1 MSLTDLE
8 WRTSSFSSDS
18 SDCVEMAWPGT
29 EAALRDSKNASGPT
43 LLVPAEA
50 MAALVANVTRG

>member
-18 SDCVEMAWPGT
+18 SDCVELAWPGAD
-29 EAALRDSKNASGPT
+29 AALRDSKNASGPA
-43 LLVPAEA
+43 LRVPAEA
-50 MAALVANVTRG
+50 VAALVANVTRG